1 MLPDQSGVDPRPV
14 NDLVIRAHG
23 PFPQFRLVLFAVVA
37 VWGSVSFVAWNPI
50 KTPAAIVG
58 WLLYTGILA
67 AMALLVSLML
77 DRLTLSLSP
86 AGITW
91 KTRPRRAAVSGG
103 FPGPQ
108 GFQPLDAVTS
118 IFDPGN
124 GLGIGFSDGSQIVI
138 GNGPFGRSRVRAFA
152 QQLSLLTGKQV
163 QQLSMDDRLA
173 RVPDDLRAEFEK
185 TRNRKS

>member
-1 MLPDQSGVDPRPV
+1 M
-14 NDLVIRAHG
+14 VIRAHG

-37 VWGSVSFVAWNPI
+37 VWGSASFVAWNPI
-50 KTPAAIVG
+50 KTPAAVEG

-67 AMALLVSLML
+67 AIALMVSLMV

-91 KTRPRRAAVSGG
+91 KTRPRRAAASEG

-108 GFQPLDAVTS
+108 GFQPLAAVTS
-118 IFDPGN
+118 ISDPGN

-138 GNGPFGRSRVRAFA
+138 GNGQFGRSRVRAFA
-152 QQLSLLTGKQV
+152 HQLSVLTGKDV

-173 RVPDDLRAEFEK
+173 LVPDDLRAEFDK
-185 TRNRKS
+185 TLKRRS